1 MKQDYAILLVA
12 LTIMGAGITDGLV
25 RAFDL
30 SVWVALPLVAA
41 LWAAFAYTA
50 YQQTTL
56 SPPRRSGGR
65 SAPGPPWRL
74 SDLKRRCMIHT

>member
-1 MKQDYAILLVA
+1 MKQDYVILLVA

-30 SVWVALPLVAA
+30 TVGVALPLVAT

-50 YQQTTL
+50 YQRMVVDAADE
-56 SPPRRSGGR
+56 SDSS
-65 SAPGPPWRL
+65 SA
-74 SDLKRRCMIHT
+74 

>member
-30 SVWVALPLVAA
+30 SVWVALPRVAP

-50 YQQTTL
+50 YQRMIGDQAEGPERT
-56 SPPRRSGGR
+56 
-65 SAPGPPWRL
+65 SA
-74 SDLKRRCMIHT
+74 

>member
-1 MKQDYAILLVA
+1 MMKQDYAILLVA

-30 SVWVALPLVAA
+30 SVWVALPPVAA

-50 YQQTTL
+50 YQRMIGNEADDPAPT
-56 SPPRRSGGR
+56 
-65 SAPGPPWRL
+65 SA
-74 SDLKRRCMIHT
+74 